1 GRFKLLFFTFLPALL
16 VMLLQSAK
24 GLFFFSI
31 FLFFGGMLVSRV
43 YNKNYTLVG
52 FKDFRFLLLYGLL
65 ILPILIFSFLSRGI
79 YQLDDTALMINR
91 LRYYLVTY
99 SSVHLPAFSDWFS
112 ERYFGE
118 SLMHYRQES
127 STLGF
132 YTFMSFFQ
140 LAG

>member
-1 GRFKLLFFTFLPALL
+1 
-16 VMLLQSAK
+16 MLLQSAK

-112 ERYFGE
+112 ERYFANA
-118 SLMHYRQES
+118 L
-127 STLGF
+127 
-132 YTFMSFFQ
+132 
-140 LAG
+140 